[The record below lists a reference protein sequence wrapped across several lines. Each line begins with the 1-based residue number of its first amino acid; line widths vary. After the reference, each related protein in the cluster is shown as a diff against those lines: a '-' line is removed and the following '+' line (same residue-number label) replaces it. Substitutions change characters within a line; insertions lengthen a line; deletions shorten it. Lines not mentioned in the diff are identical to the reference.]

1 MNEPDRT
8 IEVSLRNPKGAV
20 LGGTAVHTYTIM
32 DSDPEPAVTFL
43 TAGRQV
49 KESAGSVTIGAEL
62 SAVSGWDVAV
72 PLMVNG
78 TARTPSNYRITP
90 GPLVIKTGERRASVT
105 VQVSANGLNEDDKTV
120 VMSMG
125 VPTHA
130 VQGKVVTSTVT
141 ILNTDPEPAVTFT
154 TASQQV
160 KESAGSA
167 DIGVELSNLSGKD
180 VVVPLMVSGTARTP
194 SNYRITPGPLV
205 IKAGERRASIPVQ
218 VSANGLNEDDK
229 TVVMS
234 MGVPANAVRGKVVTS
249 AVTIVD
255 TDLEPAVSFGSES
268 SSGAETTSPVRLE
281 VKLSAPSGK
290 PVRVGYGVTGG
301 TAVLGKDYALAAGVL
316 SFEPGETTKTLV
328 VDIKNHGIYDD
339 DKTFEVGLQDT
350 TNAVLRGTTI
360 YSYSII
366 NINPAP
372 EVAFTSQNQT
382 LGKKRRNAIITIR
395 LSGVSSKDVSVPFT
409 MSGTAVDRKDYQ
421 VLTPSPV
428 TIRAGMT
435 TGAINIALTDNA
447 GHEGTKTIVATLGTA
462 VNTTPGKG
470 ISHTITMLAAD
481 TPPRIAIMPITN
493 ESGRKFAGEIM
504 VSHFLTEIVKGKQFI
519 VVEPGLIKEKMLDY
533 RIVMYEGISI
543 TDATLLARELG
554 ADLVL
559 SGRVLYYQEHTRFS
573 NNPKVGFS
581 LLLINRENQEVVWSS
596 NSLNEGNDAVYLFD
610 WGRISTVSRLSSEM
624 AKAISSMIMR
634 R

>member
-1 MNEPDRT
+1 
-8 IEVSLRNPKGAV
+8 
-20 LGGTAVHTYTIM
+20 
-32 DSDPEPAVTFL
+32 
-43 TAGRQV
+43 
-49 KESAGSVTIGAEL
+49 
-62 SAVSGWDVAV
+62 
-72 PLMVNG
+72 
-78 TARTPSNYRITP
+78 
-90 GPLVIKTGERRASVT
+90 
-105 VQVSANGLNEDDKTV
+105 
-120 VMSMG
+120 
-125 VPTHA
+125 
-130 VQGKVVTSTVT
+130 
-141 ILNTDPEPAVTFT
+141 
-154 TASQQV
+154 
-160 KESAGSA
+160 
-167 DIGVELSNLSGKD
+167 
-180 VVVPLMVSGTARTP
+180 
-194 SNYRITPGPLV
+194 
-205 IKAGERRASIPVQ
+205 
-218 VSANGLNEDDK
+218 
-229 TVVMS
+229 
-234 MGVPANAVRGKVVTS
+234 
-249 AVTIVD
+249 
-255 TDLEPAVSFGSES
+255 
-268 SSGAETTSPVRLE
+268 
-281 VKLSAPSGK
+281 
-290 PVRVGYGVTGG
+290 
-301 TAVLGKDYALAAGVL
+301 
-316 SFEPGETTKTLV
+316 
-328 VDIKNHGIYDD
+328 
-339 DKTFEVGLQDT
+339 
-350 TNAVLRGTTI
+350 
-360 YSYSII
+360 
-366 NINPAP
+366 
-372 EVAFTSQNQT
+372 
-382 LGKKRRNAIITIR
+382 
-395 LSGVSSKDVSVPFT
+395 

-435 TGAINIALTDNA
+435 TGAINIALTNNA
-447 GHEGTKTIVATLGTA
+447 EHVGTKTIVATLGTA